1 MNPFDIPNE
10 LLLAFFQD
18 YIRKSAQNKRPNSVL
33 KKQVPSLSKSSNY
46 ENIDIGRPSFRHD
59 LSTASSQD
67 IVSIVWVGCLPY
79 LFPDEEIPVCLL
91 LATANIFLFRIF
103 LPDSDVEGKSL
114 NTLRGVQ
121 DALHCFYSFPLTQ
134 IREIVVSLFDQGFR
148 IEVSKEGSR
157 GTFSFLTRDASKTSY
172 FLDAVS
178 SVLGF
183 ANEKEL
189 SVARKKLEGED
200 NRTMQLPRII
210 YPDEGK
216 IQALKMQLQEQ
227 QLSPFHNRENLISY
241 CIVYERRDN
250 DDGIET
256 YDETNL
262 PYLRSLIL
270 TNLRLILCDEDY
282 VHWPLPSFV
291 RSAPLTP
298 QWIVDHLNFVENLIG
313 IDVWEDMRGKQNMTG
328 CYGVSVTFENIAN
341 HEHSCCLHSTKIHE
355 NESTMDNISNNW
367 HLLFK
372 SQSEREQFIRSVACL
387 WKNRFNQDFKVT
399 YSKTPVSSRGNVKQS
414 SGNICLPST
423 QNLESPE
430 MFITQDRARVNELF
444 CKNISKSDEDSSAGV
459 QHVMNIGCK
468 PFNYPDIE
476 VPVALILSKCNI
488 YLVCASQHREF
499 ILANTICEDQ
509 GSSRRLYFNVIRI
522 SDLQQVV
529 VGLFDQCFR
538 LETKEPG
545 NTFVC
550 VTRNFDRT
558 NEFIQHLSQNILC
571 LPKMKEITELENKE
585 HRKSIAQIFQ
595 MHENEDEKDSELHS
609 RSEFIHPNSRIK
621 FIYPSDETLDKL
633 RHKIADHIQIM
644 DLFTQPDN
652 FGIVL
657 YALIYQISDGITL
670 PYTLIISEKFICLV
684 NEDQVNYPLPMFV
697 QELPDKAQYEVVVC
711 HLLAALVFVEFND
724 FHSGL
729 FHLAFNT
736 NAVDPAEY
744 EARFQTSSVEEDF
757 SLVTDVNV
765 QKDPNDVDLIR
776 WNLQAHSHIEREKIF
791 SILSKMWSMCFLGK
805 TLPIQKKRSKPN

>member
-10 LLLAFFQD
+10 LLFAFFQD
-18 YIRKSAQNKRPNSVL
+18 YIRKSVQNKRSNSVL
-33 KKQVPSLSKSSNY
+33 KNQVPSLPKSSNY
-46 ENIDIGRPSFRHD
+46 ENIDIGQPSFRHD
-59 LSTASSQD
+59 LSAASSQD
-67 IVSIVWVGCLPY
+67 IVSVVWVGCLPY

-91 LATANIFLFRIF
+91 LTTANIFLFRIF
-103 LPDSDVEGKSL
+103 LPDSDAEGKSL
-114 NTLRGVQ
+114 NALKGVQ

-148 IEVSKEGSR
+148 IEVAEEGSR
-157 GTFSFLTRDASKTSY
+157 GTFSFLTRDANKTSY

-178 SVLGF
+178 SALGF
-183 ANEKEL
+183 ASEKEL
-189 SVARKKLEGED
+189 SVARKKLEGEN
-200 NRTMQLPRII
+200 NRTVQVPRII

-216 IQALKMQLQEQ
+216 IQALKMRLQEQ
-227 QLSPFHNRENLISY
+227 QLNPFDNNENLISY

-256 YDETNL
+256 YNETNL

-298 QWIVDHLNFVENLIG
+298 QWSVDNLNFVENLIG
-313 IDVWEDMRGKQNMTG
+313 IDVWEDRRGKQNMTG
-328 CYGVSVTFENIAN
+328 CYGVSVTFENMED
-341 HEHSCCLHSTKIHE
+341 HEHSCGLGSTKIPE
-355 NESTMDNISNNW
+355 NKSIIDNISNIW

-387 WKNRFNQDFKVT
+387 WKNKFDQNFKVT
-399 YSKTPVSSRGNVKQS
+399 YSKKPVSSRGNVKQTL
-414 SGNICLPST
+414 GKFCLPST

-430 MFITQDRARVNELF
+430 MFITLDRARVNELF
-444 CKNISKSDEDSSAGV
+444 RKEIAKSDEDIIAGV
-459 QHVMNIGCK
+459 QHVMSVGCK

-476 VPVALILSKCNI
+476 ITVSLILSKCNI

-499 ILANTICEDQ
+499 ILANTIFENQ
-509 GSSRRLYFNVIRI
+509 GSSSRLYFNVIQI
-522 SDLQQVV
+522 SQLQQVV

-558 NEFIQHLSQNILC
+558 NEFIQYLSQNILC
-571 LPKMKEITELENKE
+571 LPKMKETTELESKE

-595 MHENEDEKDSELHS
+595 MHENEDEKDSDLHS
-609 RSEFIHPNSRIK
+609 RSEFIHPNSGIK
-621 FIYPSDETLDKL
+621 FVYPSDETLDKL

-644 DLFTQPDN
+644 DLFTQPDD

-670 PYTLIISEKFICLV
+670 PYTLIISEKFISLI
-684 NEDQVNYPLPMFV
+684 NEDHVNYPLPLFV
-697 QELPDKAQYEVVVC
+697 QELPDKAQYEVVLC
-711 HLLAALVFVEFND
+711 HLLTALVFVEFDD
-724 FHSGL
+724 FHSGS
-729 FHLAFNT
+729 FHLAFNKK
-736 NAVDPAEY
+736 AVDPVEY

-757 SLVTDVNV
+757 SLVIDVNV
-765 QKDPNDVDLIR
+765 QKDLNDEDLIR
-776 WNLQAHSHIEREKIF
+776 WDLQAHSHIEREKIF
-791 SILSKMWSMCFLGK
+791 NILSKMWSMCFLGK
-805 TLPIQKKRSKPN
+805 TLPIKKKISKPN

>member
-91 LATANIFLFRIF
+91 LTTANIFLFRIF

-148 IEVSKEGSR
+148 IEVSEEGSR

-298 QWIVDHLNFVENLIG
+298 Q
-313 IDVWEDMRGKQNMTG
+313 
-328 CYGVSVTFENIAN
+328 
-341 HEHSCCLHSTKIHE
+341 
-355 NESTMDNISNNW
+355 
-367 HLLFK
+367 
-372 SQSEREQFIRSVACL
+372 
-387 WKNRFNQDFKVT
+387 
-399 YSKTPVSSRGNVKQS
+399 
-414 SGNICLPST
+414 
-423 QNLESPE
+423 
-430 MFITQDRARVNELF
+430 
-444 CKNISKSDEDSSAGV
+444 
-459 QHVMNIGCK
+459 
-468 PFNYPDIE
+468 
-476 VPVALILSKCNI
+476 
-488 YLVCASQHREF
+488 
-499 ILANTICEDQ
+499 
-509 GSSRRLYFNVIRI
+509 
-522 SDLQQVV
+522 
-529 VGLFDQCFR
+529 
-538 LETKEPG
+538 
-545 NTFVC
+545 
-550 VTRNFDRT
+550 
-558 NEFIQHLSQNILC
+558 
-571 LPKMKEITELENKE
+571 
-585 HRKSIAQIFQ
+585 
-595 MHENEDEKDSELHS
+595 
-609 RSEFIHPNSRIK
+609 
-621 FIYPSDETLDKL
+621 
-633 RHKIADHIQIM
+633 
-644 DLFTQPDN
+644 
-652 FGIVL
+652 
-657 YALIYQISDGITL
+657 
-670 PYTLIISEKFICLV
+670 
-684 NEDQVNYPLPMFV
+684 
-697 QELPDKAQYEVVVC
+697 
-711 HLLAALVFVEFND
+711 
-724 FHSGL
+724 
-729 FHLAFNT
+729 
-736 NAVDPAEY
+736 
-744 EARFQTSSVEEDF
+744 
-757 SLVTDVNV
+757 
-765 QKDPNDVDLIR
+765 
-776 WNLQAHSHIEREKIF
+776 
-791 SILSKMWSMCFLGK
+791 
-805 TLPIQKKRSKPN
+805 